1 MQKTFNTHDLE
12 RILRISDP
20 FLLVDAVDNIVPK
33 KSGIGLKFLKKDEW
47 FFVSHFTDQPM
58 MPGTLQTECMLQ
70 TIIAV
75 SLSATPSEKNNYL
88 IVKSSVN
95 FFSTITHSGSIQ
107 VIANITGF
115 GKGSFQAEA
124 ELHFENSLIC
134 NGKFRFVLPGSL
146 EIS

>member
-1 MQKTFNTHDLE
+1 MSYLYQIEN
-12 RILRISDP
+12 SSV
-20 FLLVDAVDNIVPK
+20 FLSLICNKPV
-33 KSGIGLKFLKKDEW
+33 
-47 FFVSHFTDQPM
+47 

-75 SLSATPSEKNNYL
+75 SLSDKHSEKNNYL

-95 FFSTITHSGSIQ
+95 FLSTITHSGSIK
-107 VIANITGF
+107 VNARITGV
-115 GKGSFQAEA
+115 GKGGFQAEA
-124 ELHFENSLIC
+124 ELHFDNCLIS